1 MSLWKPRT
9 AFFLSRQRSG
19 SEFSEVKVSSSDTQ
33 LVLEL
38 KKKGQGSEPGDEEWN
53 GDTVDRNR
61 DRTEEKAE
69 ESPATGS
76 DQNGDC
82 ASEAEIKRGHETRDI
97 HLTND
102 LLFNLD

>member
-1 MSLWKPRT
+1 M
-9 AFFLSRQRSG
+9 
-19 SEFSEVKVSSSDTQ
+19 
-33 LVLEL
+33 LEL
-38 KKKGQGSEPGDEEWN
+38 KKKGQGSERGDEERN

-61 DRTEEKAE
+61 DRTEEKTE

-76 DQNGDC
+76 DQNGDG
-82 ASEAEIKRGHETRDI
+82 ASEPEIKRGHETRDI

>member
-1 MSLWKPRT
+1 M
-9 AFFLSRQRSG
+9 
-19 SEFSEVKVSSSDTQ
+19 
-33 LVLEL
+33 VLEL
-38 KKKGQGSEPGDEEWN
+38 KKKGQGSEHGDDERN

-69 ESPATGS
+69 ESHATGS

-82 ASEAEIKRGHETRDI
+82 VRETEIKCGHQTRDV

>member
-1 MSLWKPRT
+1 M
-9 AFFLSRQRSG
+9 
-19 SEFSEVKVSSSDTQ
+19 
-33 LVLEL
+33 LEL
-38 KKKGQGSEPGDEEWN
+38 KKRGQGSEPGAEEQN

-69 ESPATGS
+69 ESSATGS

-82 ASEAEIKRGHETRDI
+82 VSEPEIKCGHETRDV